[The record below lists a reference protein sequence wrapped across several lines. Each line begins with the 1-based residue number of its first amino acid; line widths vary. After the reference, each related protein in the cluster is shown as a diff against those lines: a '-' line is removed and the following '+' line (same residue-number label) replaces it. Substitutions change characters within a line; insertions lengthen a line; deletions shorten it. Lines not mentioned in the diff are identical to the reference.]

1 MLIYRVALSA
11 FKMNKYKSNNDCISE
26 LVLNN
31 LPIGIL
37 KFDSEGNCSYVN
49 QLIYSL
55 FNLNDSYYNCTNTN
69 FFNLF
74 QESIH
79 YDDKIKESNICKNF
93 LSSLQTSESTSRV
106 YNKRKD
112 EYRWTIIKR
121 IFLKRLNTNTLSY
134 MYTLEDIHEIKKLE
148 IQVKNQTSKVE
159 ESHKEKS
166 SFLTNMSHEIR
177 TPLNGIIGMLTLLE
191 ETELS
196 LNQQD
201 YISMVKECSFNLMT
215 IINDILDYSKL
226 EANKITLDIKPMN
239 IRECI
244 ESTNDIIISK
254 IYEKSL
260 DYHFTIDSQIPNYIY
275 GDSNRIK
282 QILLNLLS
290 NSVKFTEKG
299 DIFINVYLV
308 SYQEYN
314 AHHKNKHQNV
324 KNNLILRIEPSDSS
338 SDLQSSSSDLQIINI
353 PLIQQNKGKMP
364 AQQGDILYIRFDIID
379 TGCGI
384 DKEDYNKLFKS
395 FSQIET
401 NITTKLHQGT
411 GLGLVISKELTEL
424 MNGVLWLDKSS
435 IDNGSTFS
443 FIIPITKCYDEPQQ
457 KHNENQIPSELILQG
472 MNVLIVDD
480 NLYNRMG
487 LTGMVTKWGM
497 KAYAFSDGEEALY
510 YTNLYKFDLGLI
522 DICMPKMSGLT
533 FAIKLREQS
542 QFNNKNIPL
551 IALSSLGDKVTNNIN
566 YFKTHLIKP
575 IKETQLKKVCVDILQ
590 HTSPVSFN
598 TTIAKNQNDIISD
611 EYYKDQISIIVAEDS
626 YVNQKVLVS
635 FLNKLG
641 YLNIQVVENG
651 KQCLDSVLK
660 NHYDIIFLDIRMPI
674 MNGDIVLKKLLE
686 YYAQHPNKDK
696 SYVIAVT
703 AYSLK
708 DDKDKY
714 LNLGF
719 NDYIPKPITIHQ
731 LKQSLNNF
739 IKYSL

>member
-1 MLIYRVALSA
+1 
-11 FKMNKYKSNNDCISE
+11 MNKYKSNNDCISE

-37 KFDSEGNCSYVN
+37 KFDSENNCSYVN

-93 LSSLQTSESTSRV
+93 LSSLQTSESTSRI

-121 IFLKRLNTNTLSY
+121 IFLKRSNTSTLSY

-191 ETELS
+191 ETDLS

-290 NSVKFTEKG
+290 NSVKFTETG
-299 DIFINVYLV
+299 DIFINLYPV

-314 AHHKNKHQNV
+314 AHYKNKHPNEIPLH
-324 KNNLILRIEPSDSS
+324 NASNSSSDIQSSS
-338 SDLQSSSSDLQIINI
+338 SDLQSSSSDLQITK
-353 PLIQQNKGKMP
+353 Q
-364 AQQGDILYIRFDIID
+364 DHILYMRFDIID

-384 DKEDYNKLFKS
+384 DKQDYHKLFKS

-401 NITTKLHQGT
+401 NITSKLHQGT

-435 IDNGSTFS
+435 TDDGSTFS
-443 FIIPITKCYDEPQQ
+443 VIIPVTKCHDEPQQ
-457 KHNENQIPSELILQG
+457 KHNEIPSELILQG
-472 MNVLIVDD
+472 INVLIVDD

-497 KAYAFSDGEEALY
+497 KAFAFSDGEEALY

-542 QFNNKNIPL
+542 GFNNKNIPL
-551 IALSSLGDKVTNNIN
+551 IALSSLGDKVTNNVN
-566 YFKTHLIKP
+566 HFKTHLIKP
-575 IKETQLKKVCVDILQ
+575 IKETQLKKVCIDILQ
-590 HTSPVSFN
+590 HTSSVSFN
-598 TTIAKNQNDIISD
+598 TTIQKNQNDIISD

-686 YYAQHPNKDK
+686 YYARHPNKDK

-731 LKQSLNNF
+731 LRQSLNNF

>member
-37 KFDSEGNCSYVN
+37 KFDSEGSCSYVN
-49 QLIYSL
+49 HLVYSL

-93 LSSLQTSESTSRV
+93 LSSLQTSESTSRI

-121 IFLKRLNTNTLSY
+121 IFLKRLNTSTLSY

-191 ETELS
+191 ETDLS

-290 NSVKFTEKG
+290 NSVKFTETG
-299 DIFINVYLV
+299 DIFINLYPV

-314 AHHKNKHQNV
+314 AHYKNKHPNETPLH
-324 KNNLILRIEPSDSS
+324 N
-338 SDLQSSSSDLQIINI
+338 DLQSSSSDLQITH
-353 PLIQQNKGKMP
+353 
-364 AQQGDILYIRFDIID
+364 QGDILYMRFDIID

-384 DKEDYNKLFKS
+384 DKQDYHKLFKS

-401 NITTKLHQGT
+401 NITSKLHQGT

-435 IDNGSTFS
+435 TDDGSTFS
-443 FIIPITKCYDEPQQ
+443 VIIPVTKCHDEPQQ
-457 KHNENQIPSELILQG
+457 KHNEIPSELILQG
-472 MNVLIVDD
+472 INVLIVDD

-497 KAYAFSDGEEALY
+497 KAFAFSDGEEALY

-542 QFNNKNIPL
+542 GFNNKNIPL
-551 IALSSLGDKVTNNIN
+551 IALSSLGDKVTNNVN

-575 IKETQLKKVCVDILQ
+575 IKETQLKKVCIDILQ
-590 HTSPVSFN
+590 HTSSVSFN
-598 TTIAKNQNDIISD
+598 TTIQKNQNDIISD

-686 YYAQHPNKDK
+686 YYARHPNKDK

-731 LKQSLNNF
+731 LRQSLNNF